1 MTDEELTVETTGER
15 TAEDAVRSIAVMTVD
30 LVRDS
35 RRGDRG
41 DRHQEGR
48 FLKNG
53 DHGREETLVM
63 AGERRGRRST
73 SRRGIVSR

>member
-1 MTDEELTVETTGER
+1 MTDEEFTVETTGER

-35 RRGDRG
+35 CRGDRG

-63 AGERRGRRST
+63 AGER
-73 SRRGIVSR
+73 